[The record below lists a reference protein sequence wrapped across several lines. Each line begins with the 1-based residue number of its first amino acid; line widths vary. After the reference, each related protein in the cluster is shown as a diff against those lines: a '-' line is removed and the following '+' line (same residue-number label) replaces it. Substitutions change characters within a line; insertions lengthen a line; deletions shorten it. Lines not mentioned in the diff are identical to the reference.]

1 VALWGRV
8 FAAGYD
14 VAMAGPERAGLR
26 RLRRELLSGIGG
38 DVVEIGGGTGANLAF
53 YGSGVRTLTLVEPE
67 APMARRLEAKL
78 ADTPLNARVVRSP
91 AEELPFP
98 DQSFDHVVSTLV
110 LCTVSDPARSLS
122 EIRRVLRSSGS
133 LLFIEHV
140 RAEEPRLA
148 RWQDRLHGFHCFTAH
163 GCHCNRDTAS
173 SIEQA
178 GLRIDRLL
186 KDRMRRTLPI
196 VSPLIVGAA
205 SAG

>member
-1 VALWGRV
+1 MKLWGRV

-14 VAMAGPERAGLR
+14 LAMAGPERAGLR

-38 DVVEIGGGTGANLAF
+38 DVLEIGGGTGANLAF
-53 YGSGVRTLTLVEPE
+53 YGSAVRTLTLVEPE
-67 APMARRLEAKL
+67 PPMANRLEEKL
-78 ADTPLNARVVRSP
+78 TGASLEARVTRAP

-122 EIRRVLRSSGS
+122 EIRRVLRPEGS

-140 RAEEPRLA
+140 RAEEARLA
-148 RWQDRLHGFHCFTAH
+148 RWQDRLHGLHCFTAH

-178 GLRIDRLL
+178 GLHINRLV

-196 VSPLIVGAA
+196 VSPLIVGEALA
-205 SAG
+205 P